1 MSNPFSKITLFMITQ
16 SPYNFTFTASA
27 LRPEPVGIVAEKFPC
42 AGSWDEAKRT
52 MLAANALFRRE
63 FIHKLD
69 AGLKHLGQVEAA
81 STNAREETAVPKQA
95 DKLRKSLKECQE
107 WEREVVL
114 PLAQQRLGLDDGV
127 KANYLKFP
135 GFLAKI
141 PGLETKEE

>member
-1 MSNPFSKITLFMITQ
+1 MITQ
-16 SPYNFTFTASA
+16 SLYNFTFTASS

-42 AGSWDEAKRT
+42 AGSWDGAKRT

-63 FIHKLD
+63 FIRKLD

-107 WEREVVL
+107 WEREVVF
-114 PLAQQRLGLDDGV
+114 PLAQQRLKLDLDDGV
-127 KANYLKFP
+127 KANYLKLP
-135 GFLAKI
+135 GLLAKI
-141 PGLETKEE
+141 PGLEKKEE